1 MNFTNAREP
10 EYSMLQNNNDRSIVE
25 RLKKDFYTA
34 YGHGEQP
41 VEIFFA
47 AGRVNLLGEHTDYN
61 GGWVMPFAIPFG
73 TFLIIRKTNE
83 KLWKFRSINQPM
95 IAQITSDKL
104 PEPVGKTW
112 VNYPLG
118 VFHELRLY
126 ETHPDGLE
134 LLFYGDIPGGA
145 GLSSSA
151 SIEMVTAVALNE
163 IYSLGLSVPEIIQI
177 TQRSENNFVGVN
189 CGIMDMFAIGMG
201 QSSKVIA
208 LNCETLEFT
217 AIPLLLKEYGFVI
230 ANTMKERSLAASG
243 YNKRREE
250 CVRAV
255 EMINRV
261 RPLKNLGQLSL
272 KDWETLK
279 PTIENKTIR
288 KRAGHVVTENQRV
301 MEGMEIL
308 RQGDM
313 LAFGQKMIE
322 SHTSLRDDYEVS
334 CRELDIMVEASINSE
349 GCVGS
354 RMTGAGF
361 GGCTISLVRNEA
373 VDNFME
379 TVGKQYLHTTGLKPD
394 FYVVEP
400 ADGIRMNRTFMNI
413 NA

>member
-1 MNFTNAREP
+1 MRFAKPQEP
-10 EYSMLQNNNDRSIVE
+10 EFSMLKNNMERTTVE
-25 RLKKDFYTA
+25 KLKKDFYTF
-34 YGHGEQP
+34 YGQSERP

-61 GGWVMPFAIPFG
+61 GGWVMPFAISFG
-73 TFLIIRKTNE
+73 TFLLIREINE
-83 KLWKFRSINQPM
+83 KLWKFKSNNQPF

-118 VFHELRLY
+118 IFRELGLHK
-126 ETHPDGLE
+126 THPNGLE
-134 LLFYGDIPGGA
+134 LLFYGDIPNDA

-163 IYSLGLSVPEIIQI
+163 MYSLGLDIHEIIHI
-177 TQRSENNFVGVN
+177 AQRSENNFVGVN

-201 QSSKVIA
+201 RADKVIA

-217 AIPLLLKEYGFVI
+217 AIPLLVTEYGFVI
-230 ANTMKERSLAASG
+230 ANTMKKRSLAESG
-243 YNKRREE
+243 YNQRREE
-250 CVRAV
+250 CDMAV

-261 RPLKNLGQLSL
+261 RPLKNLGQLSM
-272 KDWETLK
+272 KDWEALK
-279 PTIENKTIR
+279 PTIDNKKIR

-313 LAFGQKMIE
+313 VAFGQKMIE

-334 CRELDIMVEASINSE
+334 CRELDIMVEASIKSE

-373 VDNFME
+373 VENFMDIA
-379 TVGKQYLHTTGLKPD
+379 GKQYFQKTGMKPE

-400 ADGIRMNRTFMNI
+400 ADGIRMNKLFMNF